1 MYLSENYSHRNQ
13 NQHNIINTDI
23 PLSTSSF
30 NTSTNLMYPE
40 LLNTNNHFE
49 QPNSH
54 MEFTSQRTIN
64 NNQSTYNNNNN
75 ESQSLLSKYIFSPF
89 QKLLHL
95 LCGEKREVE
104 IEEEDRLFSQLPSR
118 TRNYSNFTSNVI
130 KNSRIGIIVIY
141 SRSDIPLIK
150 SLITSIQNDSLLCD
164 IIQHNYAIYTV
175 LGSCSEGRR
184 IAFLFQDTVFYP
196 SFVFVMANSHHRSL
210 SLQRTNI
217 VQQLEGNVSYESFRS
232 TVMNVIDMK
241 QKNIQFN
248 TEIKESNAQIIEE
261 QNLELKRLEQQA
273 EIQRIK
279 EIENKKK
286 EDEMI
291 QKEQQKQNEIIHK
304 AEVAKKKIKDE
315 PKEHEEGVTLIV
327 FRFPDGV
334 KRIQRRFYIKD
345 TVQDLFD
352 FVMSLG
358 NEIYTESSSTKF
370 SIIQTFPF
378 KTYDNRKENTLEM
391 EQLFPNAVLQI
402 KEESDEDDDEEDV

>member
-1 MYLSENYSHRNQ
+1 
-13 NQHNIINTDI
+13 
-23 PLSTSSF
+23 
-30 NTSTNLMYPE
+30 
-40 LLNTNNHFE
+40 
-49 QPNSH
+49 
-54 MEFTSQRTIN
+54 MEFTSQRTLN
-64 NNQSTYNNNNN
+64 NTNHSTTTTNNN

-118 TRNYSNFTSNVI
+118 TRNYSNFTSNII
-130 KNSRIGIIVIY
+130 KNYRIGIIIIY
-141 SRSDIPLIK
+141 TRSDIPLLQ
-150 SLITSIQNDSLLCD
+150 SLITSINNDSLLHD
-164 IIQHNYAIYTV
+164 IIQHNYCIYTV

-184 IAFLFQDTVFYP
+184 IAFLFQDAVFYP
-196 SFVFVMANSHHRSL
+196 SFVFVMTNNNQRRSL

-217 VQQLEGNVSYESFRS
+217 VQQLEGNITYESFRS
-232 TVMNVIDMK
+232 TVMNIIDMQ
-241 QKNIQFN
+241 QKNIKFN

-273 EIQRIK
+273 EIQQMK

-286 EDEMI
+286 EDEML

-304 AEVAKKKIKDE
+304 AEIAKKKIKDE
-315 PKEHEEGVTLIV
+315 PNENENGVTLIV
-327 FRFPDGV
+327 FRFPDGI

-345 TVQDLFD
+345 TVQDLYD
-352 FVMSLG
+352 FIMSLG
-358 NEIYTESSSTKF
+358 KEIYTESSSSRF

-378 KTYDNRKENTLEM
+378 KTYDDRKGNTLEM

-402 KEESDEDDDEEDV
+402 KEESDEDEDDNEEEDV

>member
-1 MYLSENYSHRNQ
+1 
-13 NQHNIINTDI
+13 
-23 PLSTSSF
+23 
-30 NTSTNLMYPE
+30 
-40 LLNTNNHFE
+40 
-49 QPNSH
+49 
-54 MEFTSQRTIN
+54 MEFTSQRTLN
-64 NNQSTYNNNNN
+64 NNNHSITTTNTNTNSNN

-118 TRNYSNFTSNVI
+118 TRNYSNFTSNII
-130 KNSRIGIIVIY
+130 KNYRIGIIIIY
-141 SRSDIPLIK
+141 TRSDIPLLQ
-150 SLITSIQNDSLLCD
+150 SLITSINNDLLLHD
-164 IIQHNYAIYTV
+164 IIQHNYTIYTV
-175 LGSCSEGRR
+175 LGSCSKGRR
-184 IAFLFQDTVFYP
+184 IAYLFQDTVFYP
-196 SFVFVMANSHHRSL
+196 SFVFVMTNNNNQYRSL

-217 VQQLEGNVSYESFRS
+217 VQQLEGNITYESFRS
-232 TVMNVIDMK
+232 TVMNVIDTQ
-241 QKNIQFN
+241 QKNNKFN

-273 EIQRIK
+273 EIQRMK

-286 EDEMI
+286 EDEML
-291 QKEQQKQNEIIHK
+291 QKEQQKQNEIIYK
-304 AEVAKKKIKDE
+304 AEIAKKKIKDE
-315 PKEHEEGVTLIV
+315 PNENEEGVTLIV

-345 TVQDLFD
+345 TIQDLYD

-358 NEIYTESSSTKF
+358 NEIYTESSSSRF

-378 KTYDNRKENTLEM
+378 KTYDNRKGNTLEM

-402 KEESDEDDDEEDV
+402 KEESDEDEDDNEEEDV

>member
-1 MYLSENYSHRNQ
+1 
-13 NQHNIINTDI
+13 
-23 PLSTSSF
+23 
-30 NTSTNLMYPE
+30 
-40 LLNTNNHFE
+40 
-49 QPNSH
+49 
-54 MEFTSQRTIN
+54 MEFTSQRTLN
-64 NNQSTYNNNNN
+64 NTNHSTTTTNNN

-118 TRNYSNFTSNVI
+118 TRNYSNFTSNII
-130 KNSRIGIIVIY
+130 KNYRIGIIIIY
-141 SRSDIPLIK
+141 TRSDIPLLQ
-150 SLITSIQNDSLLCD
+150 SLITSINNDSLLHD
-164 IIQHNYAIYTV
+164 IIQHNYTIYTV

-184 IAFLFQDTVFYP
+184 IAFLFQDAVFYP
-196 SFVFVMANSHHRSL
+196 SFVFVMANNNQRRSL

-217 VQQLEGNVSYESFRS
+217 VQQLEGNITYESFRS
-232 TVMNVIDMK
+232 TVMNVIDMQ
-241 QKNIQFN
+241 QKNIKFN

-273 EIQRIK
+273 EIQQMK

-286 EDEMI
+286 EDEML

-304 AEVAKKKIKDE
+304 AEIAKKKIKDE
-315 PKEHEEGVTLIV
+315 PNENENGVTLIV
-327 FRFPDGV
+327 FRFPDGI

-345 TVQDLFD
+345 TVQDLYD
-352 FVMSLG
+352 FIMSLG
-358 NEIYTESSSTKF
+358 KEIYTESSSSRF

-378 KTYDNRKENTLEM
+378 KTYDDRKGNTLEM

-402 KEESDEDDDEEDV
+402 KEESDEDEDDNEEEDV

>member
-1 MYLSENYSHRNQ
+1 
-13 NQHNIINTDI
+13 
-23 PLSTSSF
+23 
-30 NTSTNLMYPE
+30 
-40 LLNTNNHFE
+40 
-49 QPNSH
+49 
-54 MEFTSQRTIN
+54 MEFTSQRTLN
-64 NNQSTYNNNNN
+64 NTNHSTTTNNN

-118 TRNYSNFTSNVI
+118 TRNYSNFTSNII
-130 KNSRIGIIVIY
+130 KNYRIGIIIIY
-141 SRSDIPLIK
+141 TRSDIPLLQ
-150 SLITSIQNDSLLCD
+150 SLITSINNDSLLHD
-164 IIQHNYAIYTV
+164 IIQHNYTIYTV

-184 IAFLFQDTVFYP
+184 IAFLFQDAVFYP
-196 SFVFVMANSHHRSL
+196 SFVFVMANNNQRRSL

-217 VQQLEGNVSYESFRS
+217 VQQLEGNITYESFRS
-232 TVMNVIDMK
+232 TVMNVIDMQ
-241 QKNIQFN
+241 QKNIKFN

-273 EIQRIK
+273 EIKQMK

-286 EDEMI
+286 EDEML

-304 AEVAKKKIKDE
+304 AEIAKKKIKDE
-315 PKEHEEGVTLIV
+315 PNENENGVTLIV
-327 FRFPDGV
+327 FRFPDGI

-345 TVQDLFD
+345 TVQDLYD
-352 FVMSLG
+352 FIMSLG
-358 NEIYTESSSTKF
+358 KEIYTESSSSRF

-378 KTYDNRKENTLEM
+378 KTYDDRKGNTLEM

-402 KEESDEDDDEEDV
+402 KEESDEDEDDNEEEDV